1 MNTLEKSISITNV
14 WFDDQNRMIL
24 DLSNQHFV
32 SIPANDFEDIAQLSF
47 QEREDFEII
56 DGE

>member
-1 MNTLEKSISITNV
+1 MNTLEKSISITNA

-24 DLSNQHFV
+24 DLSNQHSV